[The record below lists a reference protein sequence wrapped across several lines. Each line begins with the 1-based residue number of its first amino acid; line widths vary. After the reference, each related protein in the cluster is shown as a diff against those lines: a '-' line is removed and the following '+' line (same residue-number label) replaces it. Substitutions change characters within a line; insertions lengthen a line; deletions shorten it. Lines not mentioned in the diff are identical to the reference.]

1 MNLSQD
7 EERALRDAVRGLLD
21 KHTGADAWKRLTSE
35 IGVAALGVPE
45 RYGGAEAG
53 LAAVCVVQE
62 ELGRALAATPM
73 LGSAVLTATV
83 LLATGDQE
91 ARERLLPGV
100 AAGERTAALA
110 WAGTD
115 GRWDPSN
122 PACLVD
128 DEGRLHGTAHYVLDG
143 DTADVLLV
151 AARDVGG
158 VGLFEVDPAHP
169 HRVAATTMDQTRPL
183 ATVMLDGVPGRR
195 LAGGDHSAALAYARD
210 VACVALAAEQVGAA
224 ARCLRLTVDYTRK
237 RVQFGRPIAS
247 FQALR
252 HRMADL
258 HVLVETARSAIWAA
272 TSATPVVPPVVREGR
287 VRAPGSP
294 DNAVRAESSAKNSA
308 AGISEF
314 ALLAAVAKVH
324 CSEAFQRVA
333 GEMIQLH
340 GGIAI
345 TWEHD
350 AHRYFKRAH
359 GGAQLFGQPRE
370 HVARLAAVML
380 ASEDPAPDER
390 TET

>member
-1 MNLSQD
+1 MKLSQD
-7 EERALRDAVRGLLD
+7 EERALRDSVRGLLD
-21 KHTGADAWKRLTSE
+21 KHAGADAWKRLSSE
-35 IGVAALGVPE
+35 IGVAALSVPE

-62 ELGRALAATPM
+62 ELGRALATTPM
-73 LGSAVLTATV
+73 LGSAVLIATAV
-83 LLATGDQE
+83 LATGDQE
-91 ARERLLPGV
+91 AAERLLPGI

-110 WAGTD
+110 WAGAD
-115 GRWDPSN
+115 GHWDPAN
-122 PACLVD
+122 PACAVD
-128 DEGRLHGTAHYVLDG
+128 DEGRLRGTAHYVLDG
-143 DTADVLLV
+143 DRADVLVV
-151 AARDVGG
+151 AARDVDG

-169 HRVAATTMDQTRPL
+169 HRVAVTTMDQTRPL
-183 ATVMLDGVPGRR
+183 ATVTLDGVPGRR
-195 LAGGDHSAALAYARD
+195 LAGDDHSAALAHARD

-224 ARCLRLTVDYTRK
+224 ARCLELTVDYTRQ
-237 RVQFGRPIAS
+237 RVQFGRPIAT
-247 FQALR
+247 FQALQ

-258 HVLVETARSAIWAA
+258 HVLVETARSAVWAA
-272 TSATPVVPPVVREGR
+272 TV
-287 VRAPGSP
+287 
-294 DNAVRAESSAKNSA
+294 DQ
-308 AGISEF
+308 ISDPEF

-345 TWEHD
+345 TWEHN

-359 GGAQLFGQPRE
+359 GAAQLFGQPRE
-370 HVARLAAVML
+370 HVARLAATML